1 MVNLRNNNG
10 KITTMLVDEKKIFK
24 NIPISL
30 EPSWVVN
37 YLDKDQFTS
46 GHVRVLRD
54 KAKTSDKVLS
64 SILNIAPKTF
74 VSYTKDISKTKL
86 DTKEHI
92 LMLISL
98 VKHGSEVFGS
108 EENFSHWLESKNVF
122 LDNRKPLDFLST
134 ISGIKMIDDR
144 IMAIEYGDN
153 V

>member
-1 MVNLRNNNG
+1 MVNLRSNKR
-10 KITTMLVDEKKIFK
+10 KITTMLVAEKNIFK
-24 NIPISL
+24 NIPITL

-37 YLDKDQFTS
+37 YLEKGQFTAD
-46 GHVRVLRD
+46 HVRVLRA
-54 KAKTSDKVLS
+54 KANTSDKVLS

-74 VSYTKDISKTKL
+74 VSYTKDVSKTKL

-98 VKHGSEVFGS
+98 LKHGSEVFGS
-108 EENFSHWLESKNVF
+108 EENFSHWLDSKNVF
-122 LDNRKPLDFLST
+122 LDNRKPLDFLNT

-144 IMAIEYGDN
+144 IVAIEYGDN

>member
-1 MVNLRNNNG
+1 M
-10 KITTMLVDEKKIFK
+10 IAEKKIFK
-24 NIPISL
+24 DIPITL

-37 YLDKDQFTS
+37 YLEKGKFTPV
-46 GHVRVLRD
+46 HVRLLRA
-54 KAKTSDKVLS
+54 KAGTSDKVLS

-98 VKHGSEVFGS
+98 LKHGSEVFGT
-108 EENFSHWLESKNVF
+108 EENFGQWLGSKNVF
-122 LDNRKPLDFLST
+122 LDNRKPLGFLST

-144 IMAIEYGDN
+144 LTAIEYGDN
-153 V
+153 I